1 MEKIKLKNSKKDS
14 VWYIL
19 GSVCNAATSAILMI
33 ITLYLKGTIE
43 AGMITISFTIAQQM
57 LIIGRFEVRSY
68 QITDV
73 ENKYTFYEYFIH
85 RIIFCG
91 MMIFFSVIYIV
102 SKNYEKEKAMIIF
115 LLCIYKM
122 TEAFSDVFQ
131 GQFQKHF

>member
-1 MEKIKLKNSKKDS
+1 MEKIKLKNSKKDF

-43 AGMITISFTIAQQM
+43 AGMITISFTIAQQI

-73 ENKYTFYEYFIH
+73 ENKLQAGRFFIAYP
-85 RIIFCG
+85 IEL
-91 MMIFFSVIYIV
+91 FFV
-102 SKNYEKEKAMIIF
+102 E
-115 LLCIYKM
+115 
-122 TEAFSDVFQ
+122 
-131 GQFQKHF
+131 